1 MNNIDILNIRRKLEQ
16 LKDRVIENDRLNN
29 DYRRTFEELLDKL
42 SVSYDSLHIEPRF
55 IREKTSQDRYI
66 ELRIT
71 TNGIYFASNFT
82 HLSSIDNY
90 LPIMEKML
98 DRSIEEYEK
107 QNKTLTDN
115 LEKLKKKLNILKT
128 VT

>member
-1 MNNIDILNIRRKLEQ
+1 MSDTDILNIRRKLEQ
-16 LKDRVIENDRLNN
+16 LKDRVIENDRLN
-29 DYRRTFEELLDKL
+29 DEYRRTLQELLDRL
-42 SVSYDSLHIEPRF
+42 SVSYSFLTIEPRF
-55 IREKTSQDRYI
+55 IREKISQDRYL

-71 TNGIYFASNFT
+71 ANGIYFASNFT
-82 HLSSIDNY
+82 HLSSIEDY

-128 VT
+128 IE